1 LRRSSA
7 IELCRWLHDQ
17 GARVVAHDP
26 AVKSL
31 PQELQSIIKLQNSPA
46 GAASGVD
53 VLIVATEWPMY
64 REVALD
70 IFFGLTV
77 VDANR
82 FLRDKLEGHAAV
94 RYVTI
99 GKGAT

>member
-1 LRRSSA
+1 
-7 IELCRWLHDQ
+7 
-17 GARVVAHDP
+17 
-26 AVKSL
+26 
-31 PQELQSIIKLQNSPA
+31 
-46 GAASGVD
+46 
-53 VLIVATEWPMY
+53 VATEWPMY
-64 REVALD
+64 RDVEFGTFA
-70 IFFGLTV
+70 GLTV